1 MNTNSWL
8 RSPGNNANNASNLNS
23 NGNAGNNNNVTNTG
37 YSVRPDLPQH
47 KLTIAMCAPKPLPK
61 LVWSVGRGKGIY
73 FRSRWRV
80 FVILRMIKE
89 LVTIERQKNL
99 LP

>member
-23 NGNAGNNNNVTNTG
+23 NGNAGNNNNVTN
-37 YSVRPDLPQH
+37 SNWVRPDLPQH